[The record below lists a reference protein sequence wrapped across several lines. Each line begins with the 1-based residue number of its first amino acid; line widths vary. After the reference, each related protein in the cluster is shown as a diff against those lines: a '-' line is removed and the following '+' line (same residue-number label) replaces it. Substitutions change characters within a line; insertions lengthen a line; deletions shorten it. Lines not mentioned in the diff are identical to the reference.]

1 MRNREKGTA
10 VDYVGYFEREAAAFE
25 AAARRAAGVRAAPDV
40 PSCPDWVVTDLVL
53 HLGMVH
59 RLVARLVGEQG
70 ERFAFRRTEG
80 PETWAVRFDGE
91 AVRLGEDDGQD
102 DRQDDSQDDGQDDGG
117 PSIQISGTASDLAL
131 FLWQRSVTGR
141 LDVRGDSSLLE
152 RYFVL
157 VPPL

>member
-10 VDYVGYFEREAAAFE
+10 VDYVGHFEREAAAFE
-25 AAARRAAGVRAAPDV
+25 AAARRAAGPRAAPDV
-40 PSCPDWVVTDLVL
+40 PSCPEWVVTDLVL

-59 RLVARLVGEQG
+59 RLVARLVS
-70 ERFAFRRTEG
+70 ERIPGAHAAGRG
-80 PETWAVRFDGE
+80 P
-91 AVRLGEDDGQD
+91 
-102 DRQDDSQDDGQDDGG
+102 
-117 PSIQISGTASDLAL
+117 GTACDLAL
-131 FLWQRSVTGR
+131 FLWQRPVTGL